1 MAECQA
7 RVLASCSVPINLQQ
21 EANILNINQVKQWVI
36 GLAMACVL
44 PFPASAAPASLT
56 AAATPA
62 ASATAV
68 VHDRFDRETPRSTI
82 TALIDALA
90 RHDYELASNYI
101 DVPAER
107 SGRQK
112 TPGTELARRLQVLL
126 DRGGSLEPFVALSK
140 DPAGRINDD
149 LDLDREDVGSITIQ
163 GKEVPVLLAHI
174 GTGDQA
180 IWKISR
186 ETASQLALAG
196 AATAAVP
203 TAGSGYMLGGAP
215 LKDWALLTGLAVA
228 SFAGLWLLA
237 TILLFI
243 LRKVVHDPAKNAL
256 YLFLQASL
264 PPSSLLI
271 GIGIFYARVEDL
283 PVGIVARQTFLRYSG
298 VVSAVAF
305 VWFGLRLVDAISDLA
320 ISRMERRQ
328 RRQVISVV
336 TLLRRTVKV
345 LILAISGVGILDT
358 FGINVTTG
366 IAALG
371 VGGIALALGAQ
382 KTVENLVGS
391 VTVIADRPA
400 QIGDAIKVGTV
411 TGTVEDI
418 GIRSTRI
425 RTGERSIVTIPNG
438 DFSARQIENLTDRDR
453 FQFNP
458 AIPIGPV
465 ASAAQLKQAVGLV
478 QGVLDA
484 HPDVI
489 AGARARLANIT
500 ERGFQIDTNAYI
512 ALPDVDASNTVRQD
526 LLLGIVGA
534 LEDAGITLA
543 FPTPAVVLG
552 ADAVAPPV
560 RPVR

>member
-1 MAECQA
+1 MIEHVKTLIAA
-7 RVLASCSVPINLQQ
+7 LLLAI
-21 EANILNINQVKQWVI
+21 A
-36 GLAMACVL
+36 L
-44 PFPASAAPASLT
+44 PFSAGVL
-56 AAATPA
+56 AATPA
-62 ASATAV
+62 AAVTATTPAV
-68 VHDRFDRETPRSTI
+68 VPDRFDRETPRSTI
-82 TALIDALA
+82 TALIEALA
-90 RHDYELASNYI
+90 KHDYEQASNYI
-101 DVPAER
+101 DVPPER
-107 SGRQK
+107 SGRQR

-126 DRGGSLEPFVALSK
+126 DHGGTLEPFVALSN
-140 DPAGRINDD
+140 DRNGRINDD

-163 GKEVPVLLAHI
+163 GKEVPVLLARS

-180 IWKISR
+180 IWKIAR
-186 ETASQLALAG
+186 ETASQLALANADTAVKSGSG
-196 AATAAVP
+196 AASGTA
-203 TAGSGYMLGGAP
+203 YMVAGAP
-215 LKDWALLTGLAVA
+215 VKDWLLLAGLAAA
-228 SFAGLWLLA
+228 SFAGLWFLASMVLLV
-237 TILLFI
+237 
-243 LRKVVHDPAKNAL
+243 LRKVLSNPETNGL

-264 PPSSLLI
+264 PPFSLLFAT
-271 GIGIFYARVEDL
+271 GVFYAWVEEL

-298 VVSAVAF
+298 VVTAVAF

-345 LILAISGVGILDT
+345 LLLAFSAVGILDT

-425 RTGERSIVTIPNG
+425 RTGERTIVTIPNG

-458 AIPIGPV
+458 VIPISPT
-465 ASAAQLKQAVGLV
+465 ASAAKLKQAIDLIE
-478 QGVLDA
+478 GVLAA
-484 HPDVI
+484 HPDV
-489 AGARARLANIT
+489 APGCRARLANIT
-500 ERGFQIDTNAYI
+500 ERGFNIDTNAYI
-512 ALPDVDASNTVRQD
+512 LLPDADASNDVRAA
-526 LLLGIVGA
+526 LLLGIFAA
-534 LEDAGITLA
+534 LEDAGIALA
-543 FPTPAVVLG
+543 FTVPVPVPASQIT
-552 ADAVAPPV
+552 DAP
-560 RPVR
+560 RPA

>member
-1 MAECQA
+1 MKHLKRLIGALLIAIALPLTFATTAAAE
-7 RVLASCSVPINLQQ
+7 
-21 EANILNINQVKQWVI
+21 
-36 GLAMACVL
+36 
-44 PFPASAAPASLT
+44 APA

-62 ASATAV
+62 V
-68 VHDRFDRETPRSTI
+68 IPDRFDRQTPRSTI
-82 TALIDALA
+82 TALIEALA
-90 RHDYELASNYI
+90 KHDYEQASNYI

-107 SGRQK
+107 SGRQR

-126 DRGGSLEPFVALSK
+126 DHGGSLEPFVALSN
-140 DPAGRINDD
+140 DPIGRINDD
-149 LDLDREDVGSITIQ
+149 LDVDREDVGSITIQ
-163 GKEVPVLLAHI
+163 GKEVPVLLARS
-174 GTGDQA
+174 GTGEQA
-180 IWKISR
+180 IWKIAR
-186 ETASQLALAG
+186 ETASQLALATAG
-196 AATAAVP
+196 TAAK
-203 TAGSGYMLGGAP
+203 AGTGTGIGYMVAGAP
-215 LKDWALLTGLAVA
+215 VKDWLLLTGLAAA
-228 SFAGLWLLA
+228 SFAALWFLASIVLLA
-237 TILLFI
+237 
-243 LRKVVHDPAKNAL
+243 LRKMVRDPETNGV

-264 PPSSLLI
+264 PPFSLLFAI
-271 GIGIFYARVEDL
+271 GVFYAWVEDL

-305 VWFGLRLVDAISDLA
+305 VWFGLRLVDAISDMA

-345 LILAISGVGILDT
+345 LLLAFSAVGILDT

-425 RTGERSIVTIPNG
+425 RTGERTIVTIPNG

-458 AIPIGPV
+458 VIAIGPAV
-465 ASAAQLKQAVGLV
+465 SAAQLQEAVSLIE
-478 QGVLDA
+478 GVLTGHDNVA
-484 HPDVI
+484 S
-489 AGARARLANIT
+489 GARARLSDIT
-500 ERGFQIDTNAYI
+500 ERGFNISTNAYI
-512 ALPDVDASNTVRQD
+512 TLKDGDASNDVRAT
-526 LLLGIVGA
+526 LLHGIFAA
-534 LEDAGITLA
+534 LEQAGISLA
-543 FPTPAVVLG
+543 FPVPPVVLP
-552 ADAVAPPV
+552 AAAQ
-560 RPVR
+560 

>member
-1 MAECQA
+1 MTFFKRWLGALLIAAALPCATMATA
-7 RVLASCSVPINLQQ
+7 AVV
-21 EANILNINQVKQWVI
+21 V
-36 GLAMACVL
+36 
-44 PFPASAAPASLT
+44 AAPATS
-56 AAATPA
+56 TPA
-62 ASATAV
+62 VAP
-68 VHDRFDRETPRSTI
+68 DRFDRTSPRSTI

-90 RHDYELASNYI
+90 KHDYELASNYI

-107 SGRQK
+107 SRQK

-126 DRGGSLEPFVALSK
+126 DHDGSLEPFVALSK
-140 DPAGRINDD
+140 EPTGHINDD
-149 LDLDREDVGSITIQ
+149 LEVDREDVGSITIQ
-163 GKEVPVLLAHI
+163 GKEVPVLLARI
-174 GTGDQA
+174 GSGDQA
-180 IWKISR
+180 IWKVAR
-186 ETASQLALAG
+186 ETASQLALATSVG
-196 AATAAVP
+196 GKADS
-203 TAGSGYMLGGAP
+203 GSGYRIGGAP
-215 LKDWALLTGLAVA
+215 LTDWALLGGLAIA
-228 SFAGLWLLA
+228 SFAGLWCLSSIVLL
-237 TILLFI
+237 I
-243 LRKVVHDPAKNAL
+243 LRKVVRDPETNGF

-264 PPSSLLI
+264 PPFSLLLAI
-271 GIGIFYARVEDL
+271 VVFYACVEDL

-345 LILAISGVGILDT
+345 LLLAFSAVGILDT

-458 AIPIGPV
+458 SIPIGPA
-465 ASAAQLKQAVGLV
+465 ASTAQLKQAIALI
-478 QGVLDA
+478 QGVLDGHA
-484 HPDVI
+484 DVV
-489 AGARARLANIT
+489 AGGRARLANIS
-500 ERGFQIDTNAYI
+500 ERGFSIDTGAYI
-512 ALPDVDASNTVRQD
+512 ALPDIDASNNVRQE
-526 LLLGIVGA
+526 LLLGILEA
-534 LEDAGITLA
+534 LEQAHIGLA
-543 FPTPAVVLG
+543 FPGPAVVLTHDRLVPAPVDA
-552 ADAVAPPV
+552 ADTVAP
-560 RPVR
+560 RPQ

>member
-1 MAECQA
+1 MIAKH
-7 RVLASCSVPINLQQ
+7 LQHWLG
-21 EANILNINQVKQWVI
+21 ALLVAAILP
-36 GLAMACVL
+36 LT
-44 PFPASAAPASLT
+44 ASAAPE
-56 AAATPA
+56 ATPA
-62 ASATAV
+62 ATTPAAAP
-68 VHDRFDRETPRSTI
+68 DRFDRETPRSTV
-82 TALIDALA
+82 TALINALA
-90 RHDYELASNYI
+90 KHDYELAANYI

-107 SGRQK
+107 SSRQR

-126 DRGGSLEPFVALSK
+126 DKGGTLQPFAVLSN
-140 DPAGRINDD
+140 DTAGRTNDE

-163 GKEVPVLLAHI
+163 GKEMPVLLARS
-174 GTGDQA
+174 GDPA
-180 IWKISR
+180 VWKIAR

-196 AATAAVP
+196 ADAVTTKAASG
-203 TAGSGYMLGGAP
+203 AGSGYMVGGAP
-215 LKDWALLTGLAVA
+215 LKDWLLLVGLAAA
-228 SFAGLWLLA
+228 SFAGLWFLAWIVLLV
-237 TILLFI
+237 
-243 LRKVVHDPAKNAL
+243 LRKLVHDPEKNGV

-264 PPSSLLI
+264 PPFSLLFAM
-271 GIGIFYARVEDL
+271 GVFYAWVEDL

-298 VVSAVAF
+298 VVSALAF

-345 LILAISGVGILDT
+345 LLLAFSGVGILDT

-453 FQFNP
+453 FLFNP
-458 AIPIGPV
+458 VIPISPTTT
-465 ASAAQLKQAVGLV
+465 SAQLKQAISLISGILT
-478 QGVLDA
+478 GHA
-484 HPDVI
+484 DV
-489 AGARARLANIT
+489 AEGARARLANIT
-500 ERGFQIDTNAYI
+500 DRGFTIETTAYI
-512 ALPDVDASNTVRQD
+512 ALRDADESNAVREE
-526 LLLGIVGA
+526 LLLAIVTA
-534 LEDAGITLA
+534 LEGAGVRLA
-543 FPTPAVVLG
+543 FAPQAALP
-552 ADAVAPPV
+552 APP
-560 RPVR
+560 PVPA

>member
-1 MAECQA
+1 MIEHVKTLIAA
-7 RVLASCSVPINLQQ
+7 LLLAIALPFSAGVLA
-21 EANILNINQVKQWVI
+21 
-36 GLAMACVL
+36 
-44 PFPASAAPASLT
+44 AAP
-56 AAATPA
+56 ATPA
-62 ASATAV
+62 AAATATTAAV
-68 VHDRFDRETPRSTI
+68 VPDRFDRETPRSTI
-82 TALIDALA
+82 TALIEALA
-90 RHDYELASNYI
+90 KHDYEQASNYI
-101 DVPAER
+101 DVPPER
-107 SGRQK
+107 SGRQR

-126 DRGGSLEPFVALSK
+126 DHGGTLEPFVALSN
-140 DPAGRINDD
+140 DRNGRINDD

-163 GKEVPVLLAHI
+163 GKEVPVLLARS

-180 IWKISR
+180 IWKIAR
-186 ETASQLALAG
+186 ETASQLALANADTAVKSGSG
-196 AATAAVP
+196 AASGTA
-203 TAGSGYMLGGAP
+203 YMVAGAP
-215 LKDWALLTGLAVA
+215 VKDWLLLAGLAAA
-228 SFAGLWLLA
+228 SFAGLWFLASMVLLV
-237 TILLFI
+237 
-243 LRKVVHDPAKNAL
+243 LRKVLSNPETNGL

-264 PPSSLLI
+264 PPFSLLFAT
-271 GIGIFYARVEDL
+271 GVFYAWVEEL

-298 VVSAVAF
+298 VVTAVAF

-345 LILAISGVGILDT
+345 LLLAFSAVGILDT

-425 RTGERSIVTIPNG
+425 RTGERTIVTIPNG

-458 AIPIGPV
+458 VIPISPT
-465 ASAAQLKQAVGLV
+465 ASAAKLKQAIGLIE
-478 QGVLDA
+478 GVLAA
-484 HPDVI
+484 HPDV
-489 AGARARLANIT
+489 APGCRARLANIT
-500 ERGFQIDTNAYI
+500 ERGFNIDTNAYI
-512 ALPDVDASNTVRQD
+512 LLPDADASNDVRAA
-526 LLLGIVGA
+526 LLLGIFSA
-534 LEDAGITLA
+534 LEDAGIALA
-543 FPTPAVVLG
+543 FTVPVPASQIT
-552 ADAVAPPV
+552 DAP
-560 RPVR
+560 RPA

>member
-1 MAECQA
+1 MKHLK
-7 RVLASCSVPINLQQ
+7 RL
-21 EANILNINQVKQWVI
+21 I
-36 GLAMACVL
+36 GTLLIAIALPTAMAS
-44 PFPASAAPASLT
+44 PAAAEAPAAAAAAAPA
-56 AAATPA
+56 
-62 ASATAV
+62 V
-68 VHDRFDRETPRSTI
+68 VPDRFDRQTPRSTI

-90 RHDYELASNYI
+90 KHDYEQASNYI

-107 SGRQK
+107 SSRQR

-126 DRGGSLEPFVALSK
+126 DHGGSLEPFVALSN
-140 DPAGRINDD
+140 DPLGRVNDD
-149 LDLDREDVGSITIQ
+149 LDVDREDVGSITIQ
-163 GKEVPVLLAHI
+163 GKEVPVLLARS
-174 GTGDQA
+174 GTGEQA
-180 IWKISR
+180 IWKVAR
-186 ETASQLALAG
+186 ETASQLALAT
-196 AATAAVP
+196 ADTAAK
-203 TAGSGYMLGGAP
+203 AGSGKGIGYMVAGAP
-215 LKDWALLTGLAVA
+215 VKDWLLLVGLAAA
-228 SFAGLWLLA
+228 SFAGLWFLA
-237 TILLFI
+237 SIVLI
-243 LRKVVHDPAKNAL
+243 ALRKMVRDPETNGV

-264 PPSSLLI
+264 PPFSLLFAT
-271 GIGIFYARVEDL
+271 GVFYAWVEDL

-298 VVSAVAF
+298 IVTAIAF

-345 LILAISGVGILDT
+345 LLLAFSAVGILDT

-400 QIGDAIKVGTV
+400 QIGDYIKVGTV
-411 TGTVEDI
+411 AGTVEDI

-458 AIPIGPV
+458 VLAISP
-465 ASAAQLKQAVGLV
+465 ATTAAQLKEAVRLIE
-478 QGVLDA
+478 GVLTA
-484 HPDVI
+484 HDNVA

-500 ERGFQIDTNAYI
+500 ERGFSVETNAYI
-512 ALPDVDASNTVRQD
+512 ALKDGDASNDVRAA
-526 LLLGIVGA
+526 LLHAIFAA
-534 LEDAGITLA
+534 LEGAGIGLA
-543 FPTPAVVLG
+543 FP
-552 ADAVAPPV
+552 APPV
-560 RPVR
+560 VLPAAH